1 MLFLWLLYPLIALLS
16 FFTNAGSAFLY
27 LKRASF
33 HVKESLSLLWR
44 RRFFAL
50 LLSSSLF
57 LVEFPLFY
65 RLAFFIFTG
74 GSSWFYSWA
83 FFVLLKVLLC
93 TYWNL
98 FSSFFYPFF
107 MYWSLF
113 LFLFL
118 HIISLSSPLLPSSL
132 QRTLF
137 YLINAN
143 MYLFFYLSVLKHIY
157 IYILKTHSFYMYL
170 RVYFFLWICYC
181 TFN

>member
-57 LVEFPLFY
+57 FVDFPLFY
-65 RLAFFIFTG
+65 RLAFFILQVCLLGFIIWF
-74 GSSWFYSWA
+74 SLFYSWV
-83 FFVLLKVLLC
+83 FFVSLKVLLC

-98 FSSFFYPFF
+98 FSFFFYPLF
-107 MYWSLF
+107 MYLSLF

-118 HIISLSSPLLPSSL
+118 HTISPSSSLLLSSL
-132 QRTLF
+132 Q
-137 YLINAN
+137 
-143 MYLFFYLSVLKHIY
+143 S
-157 IYILKTHSFYMYL
+157 S
-170 RVYFFLWICYC
+170 
-181 TFN
+181 

>member
-1 MLFLWLLYPLIALLS
+1 M
-16 FFTNAGSAFLY
+16 
-27 LKRASF
+27 LKRAF
-33 HVKESLSLLWR
+33 PYIEEGV
-44 RRFFAL
+44 
-50 LLSSSLF
+50 SLF
-57 LVEFPLFY
+57 YKCAFLCFIIVLPLFY
-65 RLAFFIFTG
+65 K
-74 GSSWFYSWA
+74 SVH
-83 FFVLLKVLLC
+83 FVSLKVLLC

-98 FSSFFYPFF
+98 FSFFFYPLF
-107 MYWSLF
+107 MYLSLF

-170 RVYFFLWICYC
+170 RVYFFL
-181 TFN
+181 